1 MWCCRSAAAHRR
13 CLCLLLHHVVSTA
26 RWFYAAAQLE
36 GESGQRL
43 TALFNNDIGPS
54 LFLKADVR
62 RRNCTWATC
71 GGGSART
78 GAACAGASATVCVQD
93 NDGIYR
99 SGWVDVSKHHSC
111 FMFQMSHVTLHT
123 SHVTHHM
130 SHFTPQR
137 VRKIARDAGRRKGAQ
152 RRIPTAVLPQKSK
165 RVLKRDKCACANTT
179 QIRCCCCVACFG
191 GKQLIELAEGVRTL
205 SCRK

>member
-26 RWFYAAAQLE
+26 RLFYAAAQLE

-99 SGWVDVSKHHSC
+99 SGWLHVSRRLHIP
-111 FMFQMSHVTLHT
+111 HVTRHT
-123 SHVTHHM
+123 SHVTRHT
-130 SHFTPQR
+130 SHVTRHTSHVTRHTSHVTRHTSHVTRHTSHVTRHTPHVTRHTSR
-137 VRKIARDAGRRKGAQ
+137 V
-152 RRIPTAVLPQKSK
+152 TV
-165 RVLKRDKCACANTT
+165 
-179 QIRCCCCVACFG
+179 
-191 GKQLIELAEGVRTL
+191 
-205 SCRK
+205 